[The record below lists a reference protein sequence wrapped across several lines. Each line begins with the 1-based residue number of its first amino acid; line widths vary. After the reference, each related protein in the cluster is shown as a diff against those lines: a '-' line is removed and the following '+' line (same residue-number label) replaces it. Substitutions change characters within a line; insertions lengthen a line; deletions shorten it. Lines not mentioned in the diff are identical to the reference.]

1 MTRKYTSS
9 KKYINRRSS
18 GGGVAGLVM
27 AAIMTL
33 AVSLTQSCSSR
44 QRAHNPQNAT
54 ANNQVET
61 PKELQNVEVISVYDG
76 DTFKINIP
84 CDMKVFCEK
93 VNVRVR
99 GVDAPE
105 IKGKTEREKE
115 LAQKAKAFTQDFLK
129 KKPISLNNCGRDKYF
144 RLLCNVSNNTGK
156 DLAQE
161 LINADLGY
169 EYWGGAKSK
178 QYQ

>member
-1 MTRKYTSS
+1 
-9 KKYINRRSS
+9 
-18 GGGVAGLVM
+18 
-27 AAIMTL
+27 MTL
-33 AVSLTQSCSSR
+33 AVSLTQSCSSH
-44 QRAHNPQNAT
+44 QRTQNQNPT

-144 RLLCNVSNNTGK
+144 RLLCNVSNNTGQ

-161 LINADLGY
+161 LIRADLGY